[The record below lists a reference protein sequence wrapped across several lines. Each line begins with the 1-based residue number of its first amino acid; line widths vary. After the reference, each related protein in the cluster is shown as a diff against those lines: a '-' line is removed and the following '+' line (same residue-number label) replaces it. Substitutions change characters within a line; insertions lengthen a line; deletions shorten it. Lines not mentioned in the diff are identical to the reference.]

1 VCVCVCVV
9 FVMYC
14 TDGLNVALQV
24 WDIGGQSI
32 GGRML
37 DKYIYGSHVSTT
49 TLTVVSCLLLPLACD
64 SCVILSTC
72 ADMLRNIGKQ
82 SGESMESVCKKKR
95 KATVRRICRKGR
107 F

>member
-1 VCVCVCVV
+1 
-9 FVMYC
+9 MYC

-49 TLTVVSCLLLPLACD
+49 TLTVVSCLLLLLACD
-64 SCVILSTC
+64 T
-72 ADMLRNIGKQ
+72 LRYLVDLCGYAQKY
-82 SGESMESVCKKKR
+82 R
-95 KATVRRICRKGR
+95 
-107 F
+107 